1 MARSSEGTAIANIR
15 TKYTVDP
22 SNAIGII
29 PGIISLYHSECLE
42 FADAVF

>member
-1 MARSSEGTAIANIR
+1 MSTLR

-22 SNAIGII
+22 SKAIGII
-29 PGIISLYHSECLE
+29 PGIMSLYHSECLE